1 MQQPASQALL
11 GPGGIGREAASS
23 WRDSWKSQSQWKQ
36 PQRKPW
42 NKWQSETW
50 KKSKP
55 QEDRGRPAAS
65 YDVKEATP
73 EEIKA
78 AEARKAAADK
88 AGQEELSLEDEEA
101 DDGEYLKALWES
113 ANTAAWAATDRP
125 LSARELV
132 EKGQLE
138 PWWKYPWNKIAA
150 QFAEASECK
159 PHMSHLSVPDA
170 VAGRMATI
178 MGAFRHY
185 GRPLEGDGDLAQ
197 KVGPEM
203 FTFDVPG
210 QNVLFVGCNIK
221 GPSFVHDPNYA
232 NQATMCHGTS
242 FASVI
247 GVAQCGEITVGDN
260 REDGF
265 PAYGFSARGAL
276 VGYSK
281 DSMVAAVKKTASR
294 AKSLGGAMLVVE
306 AELPGPTP
314 QVEGGHDY
322 LHSACRDSGSV
333 RSGEH
338 FLLSPKHVVLRGI
351 AVGWPR

>member
-1 MQQPASQALL
+1 MQPPASQALL
-11 GPGGIGREAASS
+11 ATGGVGREAASS
-23 WRDSWKSQSQWKQ
+23 WKDSWKSQWKQ

-42 NKWQSETW
+42 NKWQNEAW
-50 KKSKP
+50 KKNKP
-55 QEDRGRPAAS
+55 EEDRGRPAAS
-65 YDVKEATP
+65 YNVKEATP
-73 EEIKA
+73 EEIRAAAARKSA
-78 AEARKAAADK
+78 AEKAETD
-88 AGQEELSLEDEEA
+88 EITLEDEDA

-138 PWWKYPWNKIAA
+138 PWWKYPWYKIAA
-150 QFAEASECK
+150 KFSEASECK
-159 PHMSHLSVPDA
+159 SLMAHLSVPDA

-178 MGAFRHY
+178 MAAFRHY

-203 FTFDVPG
+203 LTFDVPG

-221 GPSFVHDPNYA
+221 GPSFVHDANYA
-232 NQATMCHGTS
+232 SQATMCHGTS

-265 PAYGFSARGAL
+265 PADGFSARGAL

-322 LHSACRDSGSV
+322 LHSACRDAGSV